1 MASTLIIYQGT
12 GSQTDYTIPFDYL
25 KKSFVN
31 VSLEGETLKGGDP
44 GDTGADYYFID
55 KTTIRLKV
63 APPEGQF
70 LTVRRYTSETQRVVT
85 FKDASVLKANDL
97 DTSQLQAFHIAAE
110 ARDIIND
117 ALIQDKFDNWDAKR
131 HRIVNLAD
139 PVDHQDAVTYKVYKE
154 DAQGAYQSRLGA
166 QRAQAA
172 AQAAQ
177 SASQTAQG
185 KAQAAQGKA
194 QAAQSASQLA
204 QKASQTAQKASQAA
218 QVATQSARDIA
229 LQAKSDTVAAKNET
243 VTAKT
248 QAQTARTQAQSAQA
262 AAQSA
267 RDSALSSKTSAQSS
281 ATSAKN
287 WAIKM
292 DGPVEGSEYSAKYHA
307 TQAKTTVDGGVDAI
321 NSARDSAI
329 QSVASQGKKQVGLV
343 TSSGTTQV
351 NLAKAQVAKATEQ
364 AGIATTKASQASQS
378 ASAASTSQ
386 ANAKASQTN
395 SKTSQTKAKASQ
407 TNAKASETSATGSA
421 SAAASSAQS
430 AQASAS
436 AASDSAS
443 AASAS
448 ATTAHDE
455 AQRAKEYADQASTG
469 QIQADWNQSDSSQK
483 DYIKNKPTLSTVATT
498 GNYSDLI
505 GVPEIPDPTW
515 QNIQNKP
522 ADYPPSA
529 HTHVKSQITD
539 FAHVHAI
546 SQITNLQTTL
556 DGKLGKTQKAVAAS
570 TADSATTAGTANAV
584 AWDNVSGK
592 PRTFPPSA
600 HNHSTSQITG
610 IDDYVTKSEL
620 QEAIKSSAGLPMGHH
635 YAWPFKTIPANSIQC
650 NGATYDRTLY
660 ADFFA
665 YATQQGWVKTES
677 EWQSIAS
684 SNGGYCPWY
693 SDGDG
698 STNFRTPKFAPFM
711 QIAIASGNVG
721 NYHEAGLPNIA
732 GKTSHAWAEN
742 TDYGCTGPFYKLS
755 DGVAGVGSQGSTANY
770 RQGFDASLYN
780 SLFGNSDTIQPESNE
795 WMICVV
801 VMGKATNIGS
811 ADVANVMSTIAQVQ
825 GSMVKSV
832 NGIFPD
838 NGNVVISMFHSYD
851 LKSDIKYVRF
861 DNGLQIIY
869 AQQKQN
875 TVTFPVAFIDAN
887 YTASVSFW
895 SGANHGGYASEYC
908 FTDKKT
914 TSINVKGSSNGG
926 LYRDLLCIGRWK

>member
-204 QKASQTAQKASQAA
+204 QKASQTAQNASQAA

-248 QAQTARTQAQSAQA
+248 QAQTARTQAQRAQA
-262 AAQSA
+262 SAQSA

-292 DGPVEGSEYSAKYHA
+292 DRPVEGSEYSAKYHA
-307 TQAKTTVDGGVDAI
+307 TQAKTTVDGGVGAI

-329 QSVASQGKKQVGLV
+329 QSISAQGKKQVGLV

-364 AGIATTKASQASQS
+364 ASLATTKASQAAQS

-436 AASDSAS
+436 AASGFAS

-455 AQRAKEYADQASTG
+455 AQRAKEYANQASTG
-469 QIQADWNQSDSSQK
+469 QVLADWNETDPTSK
-483 DYIKNKPTLSTVATT
+483 AFIKNKPTLGALASKDSIAYSEITGTPPEQDLSGLATKNELQT
-498 GNYSDLI
+498 GLASKANT
-505 GVPEIPDPTW
+505 E
-515 QNIQNKP
+515 
-522 ADYPPSA
+522 
-529 HTHVKSQITD
+529 HTHTVSEITNLNSALSGYVTTDTLTAELAKKQAKGDYATKTALTQGLADKANSSHTHTKSQITD
-539 FAHVHAI
+539 FPTIPDAI
-546 SQITNLQTTL
+546 LKNGNRGAIAGYEQWTEVGATATL
-556 DGKLGKTQKAVAAS
+556 NVSSG
-570 TADSATTAGTANAV
+570 DSLLMKTAGAAATINVHVGSVGQVATKLVWVALSNKSITINGSVGWFGESAPTLNKANV
-584 AWDNVSGK
+584 VLLFFFHDV
-592 PRTFPPSA
+592 
-600 HNHSTSQITG
+600 
-610 IDDYVTKSEL
+610 
-620 QEAIKSSAGLPMGHH
+620 
-635 YAWPFKTIPANSIQC
+635 
-650 NGATYDRTLY
+650 Y
-660 ADFFA
+660 AD
-665 YATQQGWVKTES
+665 
-677 EWQSIAS
+677 
-684 SNGGYCPWY
+684 C
-693 SDGDG
+693 
-698 STNFRTPKFAPFM
+698 R
-711 QIAIASGNVG
+711 
-721 NYHEAGLPNIA
+721 L
-732 GKTSHAWAEN
+732 
-742 TDYGCTGPFYKLS
+742 
-755 DGVAGVGSQGSTANY
+755 
-770 RQGFDASLYN
+770 
-780 SLFGNSDTIQPESNE
+780 
-795 WMICVV
+795 
-801 VMGKATNIGS
+801 IGQW
-811 ADVANVMSTIAQVQ
+811 D
-825 GSMVKSV
+825 
-832 NGIFPD
+832 
-838 NGNVVISMFHSYD
+838 
-851 LKSDIKYVRF
+851 
-861 DNGLQIIY
+861 
-869 AQQKQN
+869 
-875 TVTFPVAFIDAN
+875 
-887 YTASVSFW
+887 
-895 SGANHGGYASEYC
+895 
-908 FTDKKT
+908 
-914 TSINVKGSSNGG
+914 
-926 LYRDLLCIGRWK
+926 